1 MAMKN
6 FFLQLLFSISP
17 IIIFKVEGRSMEPT
31 YRLGSILIIINF
43 KFYQIIQKRDVIVL
57 KDPRNNKLILKRINK
72 IEDKKYFV
80 LGDNKNE
87 STDSR
92 VFGYITRK
100 NIIGKVIFPK
110 S

>member
-1 MAMKN
+1 MK
-6 FFLQLLFSISP
+6 
-17 IIIFKVEGRSMEPT
+17 PT
-31 YRLGSILIIINF
+31 YRPGSILIIINS
-43 KFYQIIQKRDVIVL
+43 KLYQIIQKGDVIVL